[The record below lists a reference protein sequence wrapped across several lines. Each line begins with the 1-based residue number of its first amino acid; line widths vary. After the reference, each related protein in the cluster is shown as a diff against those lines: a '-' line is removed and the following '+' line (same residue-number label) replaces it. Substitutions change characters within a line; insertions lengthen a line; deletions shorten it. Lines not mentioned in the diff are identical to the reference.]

1 MSGRVTIKTL
11 AKDLGISHMT
21 VSRALSDSSNV
32 KRETRELVRKRAA
45 ELGYVKSAAATAMRG
60 DGSRIVGLI
69 VPNLVNEFYAR
80 FANTLALLCEDNDL
94 HLITHLTNDAPE
106 RELIALRKLR
116 ELDTS
121 AFVIVPAPDD
131 GTADARL
138 YKGMHTVQ
146 FIRKRTLPF
155 GSDTLSVHD
164 TDAIK
169 DAVNHLVANGH
180 ERISYLGAHAV
191 LSSGRQRQAAFM
203 EAMVANELAV
213 VPALIQT
220 ASPSFDMGAA
230 CAQAVISGEVEATA
244 IVCGGFEISN
254 GALDACLRAGVSMP
268 DDVAFVGYGDPSFYR
283 WIQGGVTTIALPIDE
298 LAQQALELL
307 SPEKGTADAEARDC
321 AFEAELVYRAT
332 A

>member
-1 MSGRVTIKTL
+1 VSGRITIKTL
-11 AKDLGISHMT
+11 AQDLGISHMT

-32 KRETRELVRKRAA
+32 KRETRELVRRRAA

-60 DGSRIVGLI
+60 DGTRIVGLI

-94 HLITHLTNDAPE
+94 HLITHLTNDDPE

-116 ELDTS
+116 ELDAS
-121 AFVIVPAPDD
+121 AFVTVPAPDD
-131 GTADARL
+131 GAANARL
-138 YKGMHTVQ
+138 YQGMHMVQ

-155 GSDTLSVHD
+155 ASDTLSVQD
-164 TDAIK
+164 TGAIK
-169 DAVNHLVANGH
+169 DAVNHLAAKGH
-180 ERISYLGAHAV
+180 ERISYLGAHAA
-191 LSSGRQRQAAFM
+191 LSSGRQRQAAFI
-203 EAMVANELAV
+203 EAMVANGLAV
-213 VPALIQT
+213 VPTLIQT

-244 IVCGGFEISN
+244 VVCGGFEISN

-307 SPEKGTADAEARDC
+307 SPAKGEDTKARDC
-321 AFEAELVYRAT
+321 VFEAELVYRST